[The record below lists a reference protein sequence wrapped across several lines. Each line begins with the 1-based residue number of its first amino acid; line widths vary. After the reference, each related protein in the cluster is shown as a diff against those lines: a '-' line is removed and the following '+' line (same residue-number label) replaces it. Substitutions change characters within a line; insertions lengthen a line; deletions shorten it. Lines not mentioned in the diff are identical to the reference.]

1 MTLSDKE
8 YVQINQALFS
18 LTNAYESLML
28 KDEKLQQTGLLLSD
42 RAVLMV
48 LGQLAPLNSRQLA
61 GIMDITPGTISV
73 YIQRLVE
80 KDLVSKSQDQNDRR
94 NWLLHLT
101 EEGQA
106 HYRQTIS
113 GTVSY
118 SQKFLSVLSEDEQHT
133 LHQLLL
139 KTSHS
144 LGFDWQ

>member
-1 MTLSDKE
+1 MALSDKE
-8 YVQINQALFS
+8 YLQINQALFS

-28 KDEKLQQTGLLLSD
+28 KDEKLHQTGLQLSD

-61 GIMDITPGTISV
+61 DIMDITPGTISV

-80 KDLVSKSQDQNDRR
+80 KGLVDKSQDQNDRR

-106 HYRQTIS
+106 HYRQTLS

-118 SQKFLSVLSEDEQHT
+118 SQKFFSILSEDEQHM
-133 LHQLLL
+133 LHKLLL

-144 LGFDWQ
+144 LGFYWQ

>member
-1 MTLSDKE
+1 MALSDKE
-8 YVQINQALFS
+8 YLQINQALFS

-80 KDLVSKSQDQNDRR
+80 KGLVDKSQDQNDRR

-118 SQKFLSVLSEDEQHT
+118 SQKFFSVLSEDEQHM
-133 LHQLLL
+133 LHKLLL

-144 LGFDWQ
+144 LGFYWQ